1 MTGVQT
7 CALPISN
14 LILVRADQT
23 VAEVRRILRAE
34 AEHQA
39 DVDAVIVVDDEG
51 RLVHDLGLF
60 ELLVAA
66 GDDLAGSLTNGPEP
80 VTVPPDAALTDVV
93 DRFIESRGSSVV
105 VVDDE
110 DRPLGRILADDLVDA
125 LVPER
130 GKLRFPRFLVG

>member
-1 MTGVQT
+1 M
-7 CALPISN
+7 
-14 LILVRADQT
+14 
-23 VAEVRRILRAE
+23 
-34 AEHQA
+34 
-39 DVDAVIVVDDEG
+39 DAVIVVDDEG

-80 VTVPPDAALTDVV
+80 VTVPPDAALTEVV

>member
-1 MTGVQT
+1 MTT
-7 CALPISN
+7 N

-80 VTVPPDAALTDVV
+80 VTVPPDAALTEVV